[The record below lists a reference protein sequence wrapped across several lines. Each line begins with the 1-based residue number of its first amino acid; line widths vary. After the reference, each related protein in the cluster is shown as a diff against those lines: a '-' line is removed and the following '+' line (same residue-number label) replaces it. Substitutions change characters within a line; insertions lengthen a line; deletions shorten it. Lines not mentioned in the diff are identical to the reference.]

1 MQLLLFLV
9 SELGERSEGFLA
21 DISTLS
27 LYDPNA
33 VYCDEVLLDQA
44 AIFRMILDLKN
55 FVLI

>member
-1 MQLLLFLV
+1 LL

-44 AIFRMILDLKN
+44 AICRMILD
-55 FVLI
+55 

>member
-1 MQLLLFLV
+1 LL

-44 AIFRMILDLKN
+44 AILRMILVFLYTKFCTYLN
-55 FVLI
+55 